1 MYNFSCHLSELC
13 MCFYQE
19 LQHCSTNLMQFSL
32 ETTYK
37 YNKYME
43 YSKIYSL
50 PPFYSAHLGNTFLHI
65 SWTVHNIRLLL
76 CNISGNCF
84 TVLPANIE
92 IFLLP
97 PKPMFDI
104 CYFCF
109 CHIINMTVFLYQTWL
124 IQTSFLLQMRCLYS
138 FFAYAGTF
146 KCILNRCILKYLCQS
161 GTLVH
166 KTYLSFLQH
175 AASMYFTCTYSQRQI
190 VLWKY

>member
-1 MYNFSCHLSELC
+1 MGWLAGLFSLHSSFSLPLCADYIESASTFSCCFEPWDVSLSYIAIKNALDLMYNFACHLSELC

-32 ETTYK
+32 EATYI

-84 TVLPANIE
+84 TVLPAHIE
-92 IFLLP
+92 LFLLP
-97 PKPMFDI
+97 QNPCLI
-104 CYFCF
+104 SVISVSAILSTWQYFS
-109 CHIINMTVFLYQTWL
+109 TRL
-124 IQTSFLLQMRCLYS
+124 
-138 FFAYAGTF
+138 G
-146 KCILNRCILKYLCQS
+146 
-161 GTLVH
+161 
-166 KTYLSFLQH
+166 
-175 AASMYFTCTYSQRQI
+175 
-190 VLWKY
+190 